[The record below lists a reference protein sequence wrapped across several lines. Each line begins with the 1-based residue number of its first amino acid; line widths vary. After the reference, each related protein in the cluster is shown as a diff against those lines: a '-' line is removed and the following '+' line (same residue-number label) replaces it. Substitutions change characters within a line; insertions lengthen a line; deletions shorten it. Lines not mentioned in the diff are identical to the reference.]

1 MRMTS
6 IDRRGFLKTTSAVSA
21 ASIGLPVVVPS
32 HVLGKDAP
40 SKILRMGCIGTGR
53 MGHGD
58 MAACLQRGLEP
69 ETNAHIVAVCDL
81 DRRRA
86 EHAKSQCEGTYA
98 KELSD
103 RARPTIKIFEDY
115 RELLSRDDIDGVTIS
130 TPDHWHALVAIAAAE
145 SGKDIYLQKP
155 LTYTIAEGQK
165 LIAAVRK
172 NNVVLQTGSQ
182 QRSDRR
188 FHQACELVRNGRIGK
203 LHTIRVRLPTDK
215 GTGEFKPMPVPEQL
229 NYDMWLG
236 PTHRAHYTE
245 QRVHPQADFSRP
257 GWLQIESYCRGMITG
272 WGAHMFDTA
281 QWGHSSDD
289 SGPVEMEASGEF
301 PDRGLFDVH
310 TNFRAAGRY
319 ADGVRL
325 LANSGTPAG
334 VTFEGDAGSISVT
347 RSSLEAD
354 PGDILQEQIGEGEVR
369 LYRSDNHMRNFLH
382 CMRTRQDPICPVEV
396 GHRSNSVCVITH
408 VAMKLG
414 RKLRFNP
421 RTERFIDDE
430 SANAMLDYDHRKP
443 WTI

>member
-1 MRMTS
+1 MRMKS
-6 IDRRGFLKTTSAVSA
+6 ISRRGFLKTSAVAA
-21 ASIGLPVVVPS
+21 ASIGVPTVVPA

-40 SKILRMGCIGTGR
+40 SNVLRMGCIGNGR

-58 MAACLQRGLEP
+58 MQACLQRGLEP
-69 ETNAHIVAVCDL
+69 ETNATIVAVCDL
-81 DRRRA
+81 DQQRSR
-86 EHAKSQCEGTYA
+86 HAKLVCENAYA
-98 KELSD
+98 KNVSD
-103 RARPTIKIFEDY
+103 RPRPTIKIFDDY

-145 SGKDIYLQKP
+145 AGKDIYLQKP
-155 LTYTIAEGQK
+155 LTYSVVEGQK
-165 LIAAVRK
+165 LVEAVRK

-203 LHTIRVRLPTDK
+203 LHTIRVLLPTDS
-215 GTGEFKPMPVPEQL
+215 GTGESKLMPVPEQL

-236 PTHRAHYTE
+236 PTPRQPYTE
-245 QRVHPQADFSRP
+245 HRVHPQADFSRP
-257 GWLQIESYCRGMITG
+257 GWLQIEAYCRGMITG

-281 QWGHSSDD
+281 QWGHGSDD
-289 SGPVEMEASGEF
+289 SGPVEMEASAEF

-310 TNFRAAGRY
+310 TDFHAEGRY

-325 LANSGTPAG
+325 LASSGTPAG
-334 VTFEGDAGSISVT
+334 VTFEGDAGSIAVT
-347 RSSLEAD
+347 RGSINAE
-354 PGDILQEQIGEGEVR
+354 PGDILQEKIGENEVR
-369 LYRSDNHMRNFLH
+369 LYQSDNHMRNFLQ
-382 CMRTRQDPICPVEV
+382 CMRTREDPICPVEV

-414 RKLRFNP
+414 RKLRWDP
-421 RTERFIDDE
+421 KAERFIDDE

-443 WTI
+443 WTV